1 MFYSHDKT
9 STDENTPQTEGTP
22 CIRNVLIK
30 NISVDTFAGNA
41 IFLFGLPEQYLN
53 NITLDHITATAKNG
67 MKVNNVNDL
76 IMKDIVIHEE
86 PNR

>member
-9 STDENTPQTEGTP
+9 GTDEKIPRTAGTP

-41 IFLFGLPEQYLN
+41 IFLNGLPEQYLE
-53 NITLDHITATAKNG
+53 NITLDHITAIAKTG
-67 MKVNNVNDL
+67 MKVNNVNNL
-76 IMKDIVIHEE
+76 VMKNVVIQEE
-86 PNR
+86 PGR